1 MELWLYLLLLQLSL
15 AANISFAVPVESATE
30 NEKGQALDYLTK
42 YGYNTCQNT
51 TNMSC
56 SVDLSSI
63 LKKFQKFYKLEE
75 TGTLDAAT
83 KQLMNKPRCGN
94 ADVLRASQLNTY
106 LKWSKKSLTWS
117 LRGNPEQLSFAK
129 TESIMQWAFQHWT
142 DHIPVKIKQT
152 CSTCNANIVID
163 FVRKDHGD
171 MHSFDGPG
179 GTLAH
184 AFFPEDGRIHFDK
197 DETWNDGFVDS
208 QSLYLV
214 AVHEIGHALGFDH
227 QSSTESIMYPQSKAM
242 PSNKVLPSIDRNNA
256 QNVYGHQ
263 FPSVLKEGQRI
274 NMNEKLKA
282 PDGGYSLLMQSDGNL
297 VIFKHFSSNSNQRIW
312 ESATGGRGT
321 SPYHAIIQT
330 DGNFVVY
337 DGSHSAIWA
346 TNTQEKTLY
355 TYLVIQDDGNLV
367 LYKGPTSPEPI
378 WATGTQQKSED
389 ETSTKYIVESF
400 KQAFPN
406 DTIVAYKFKSGGAWL
421 CYGTRLLRV
430 NLKDGYWLQIHKLSK
445 SAGNY
450 VTSDEIKSTANSFI
464 NKTKGEVDNIKR
476 RDILWNELKNAFP
489 SHYVNIFIFD
499 DNDWTRNGQNTK
511 GSAYFEK
518 NYGSEVSIV
527 LT

>member
-30 NEKGQALDYLTK
+30 NETGQALDYLTK
-42 YGYNTCQNT
+42 YGYNTCRNS
-51 TNMSC
+51 TNMAC
-56 SVDLSSI
+56 SVDLSSM
-63 LKKFQKFYKLEE
+63 LKKFQEFYKLEE

-83 KQLMNKPRCGN
+83 KQIMNKPRCGN

-117 LRGNPEQLSFAK
+117 LRGNPDQLSFAK

-152 CSTCNANIVID
+152 CSKCNANIVID

-179 GTLAH
+179 RTLAH

-197 DETWNDGFVDS
+197 DETWNDG
-208 QSLYLV
+208 
-214 AVHEIGHALGFDH
+214 
-227 QSSTESIMYPQSKAM
+227 
-242 PSNKVLPSIDRNNA
+242 
-256 QNVYGHQ
+256 
-263 FPSVLKEGQRI
+263 
-274 NMNEKLKA
+274 
-282 PDGGYSLLMQSDGNL
+282 
-297 VIFKHFSSNSNQRIW
+297 SNSNQRIW

-321 SPYHAIIQT
+321 SPYHAILET

-346 TNTQEKTLY
+346 TNTQEKTVY
-355 TYLVIQDDGNLV
+355 TYLVMQDDGNLV
-367 LYKGPTSPEPI
+367 LYKRPILPERI
-378 WATGTQQKSED
+378 WATGTQQKSDTYTTTSAPTTLKTTTSAPTTLKTTTAAPTTLKTTTAAPTTLKTTTAAPTTLKTTTAAPED

-406 DTIVAYKFKSGGAWL
+406 DIIVAYKFKSGGAGWF
-421 CYGTRLLRV
+421 YGTRLLRV
-430 NLKDGYWLQIHKLSK
+430 NLKDGYWLQIYKLSK

-499 DNDWTRNGQNTK
+499 DSDWTRNGQNTK

-518 NYGSEVSIV
+518 NYGSEVDIV

>member
-30 NEKGQALDYLTK
+30 NETGQALDYLTK
-42 YGYNTCQNT
+42 YGYNTCRNS
-51 TNMSC
+51 TNMAC

-117 LRGNPEQLSFAK
+117 LRGNPDQLSFAK

-171 MHSFDGPG
+171 MDSFDGPG
-179 GTLAH
+179 RTLAH

-197 DETWNDGFVDS
+197 DETWNDG
-208 QSLYLV
+208 
-214 AVHEIGHALGFDH
+214 
-227 QSSTESIMYPQSKAM
+227 
-242 PSNKVLPSIDRNNA
+242 SNT
-256 QNVYGHQ
+256 
-263 FPSVLKEGQRI
+263 
-274 NMNEKLKA
+274 
-282 PDGGYSLLMQSDGNL
+282 
-297 VIFKHFSSNSNQRIW
+297 NQRIW

-321 SPYHAIIQT
+321 SPYHAILQT

-346 TNTQEKTLY
+346 TSTQEKTHY
-355 TYLVIQDDGNLV
+355 TYLVMQDDGNLV
-367 LYKGPTSPEPI
+367 LYKRPMIPEGI
-378 WATGTQQKSED
+378 WASRTQQKPEQFCIFPCTSDTHTTTSAPTTLKTTTAAPTTLKTTATAAPED
-389 ETSTKYIVESF
+389 KSSTKYIVASF
-400 KQAFPN
+400 QRAFPN
-406 DTIVAYKFKSGGAWL
+406 DTIVAYKYKNGGTGWF
-421 CYGTRLLRV
+421 YGTILLEV
-430 NLKDGYWLQIHKLSK
+430 KLIDGYFLRIIKLSK

-464 NKTKGEVDNIKR
+464 NKTKGEVDSVKR
-476 RDILWNELKNAFP
+476 RDILSNELKNVFP

-499 DNDWTRNGQNTK
+499 DTDWTRNGHNTK